1 MLADGGARKM
11 KIGSAAFQIRGNPE
25 KLPCTVV
32 FAPEASLY
40 LLGATTLEN
49 FGVDADPVEKRLKPI
64 LAIMGGFLASR

>member
-1 MLADGGARKM
+1 VLADGGARKM